1 MKTNP
6 LKKWLIVA
14 ASLLF
19 IYSNTLSATSSGLM
33 KTSPKYELS
42 HSFDSSIPASPAK
55 PNKVFWL
62 SGPLLGQTHQSQ
74 LGVAKLTTN
83 DTHKSL

>member
-1 MKTNP
+1 MKTN
-6 LKKWLIVA
+6 LLRKWLIVA

-19 IYSNTLSATSSGLM
+19 IYSNTLSANPSGLI

-62 SGPLLGQTHQSQ
+62 SGPLGQTHQSQ